1 MALIKAFAG
10 ALSGTFADQWL
21 DIITVGAFDE
31 HTAVMPGVYRETNDG
46 RGSNTKHSDAVI
58 SNGSHI
64 YVPENTA
71 AFIFD
76 QSGIEN
82 VITQAGGYEY
92 RNGTDSVF
100 AGDGIG
106 KSIFGQIGE
115 RFKYG
120 GEPVANKRVA
130 FVNLR
135 EIRGIKFGTPAPL
148 IYHDKFY
155 GTDLEIRARGM
166 MSLRIVNP
174 TAFIR
179 QFVPPNVDYISFDD
193 PKTKSQLLSE
203 FMQSFSVAL
212 NSLSNEYRISQLPAQ
227 ANAIAKEVSE
237 DTSNAGTWESRFGI
251 HLAGIGIESIEF
263 TPESRE
269 LVKQFSKN
277 KMNLMAYEDISMKA
291 SNIAAQQKIAEGVQE
306 HGFGDAGGMMLGM
319 GFAGGINP
327 MTGAMPGQN
336 VASTQ
341 PEPTAP
347 APATQTTSPAAPIE
361 QASTPSA
368 QAPQSMSEKV
378 ETLKS
383 LKELLDAGI
392 LTQEEFNAKKK
403 QILGL

>member
-10 ALSGTFADQWL
+10 ALGGTFADQWL
-21 DIITVGAFDE
+21 DIITVDQFDE
-31 HTAVMPGVYRETNDG
+31 HAALMPGVYQETNRG

-58 SNGSHI
+58 SNGSRI

-82 VITQAGGYEY
+82 IITESGGYEY
-92 RNGTDSVF
+92 RTGGTDSVF

-135 EIRGIKFGTPAPL
+135 EIRGLKFGTPAPL
-148 IYHDKFY
+148 MYHDRFY
-155 GTDLEIRARGM
+155 DTDLDIRARGM
-166 MSLRIVNP
+166 MSLRITNP

-212 NSLSNEYRISQLPAQ
+212 NSLSNEYRISELPSQ
-227 ANAIAKEVSE
+227 ANAIAQAIAA
-237 DTSNAGTWESRFGI
+237 DAGNAGTWESRFGI

-269 LVKQFSKN
+269 LVKQYSAN
-277 KMNLMAYEDISMKA
+277 RMNVAAYENVSQQA
-291 SNIAAQQKIAEGVQE
+291 SNIAAQQKIAQGVQDN
-306 HGFGDAGGMMLGM
+306 GFGDMGGMMLGL
-319 GFAGGINP
+319 GFAQGVNP
-327 MTGAMPGQN
+327 MTGAMPGQQMPGQ
-336 VASTQ
+336 VDASN
-341 PEPTAP
+341 
-347 APATQTTSPAAPIE
+347 AAV
-361 QASTPSA
+361 TPSTA
-368 QAPQSMSEKV
+368 QSAAAQGAPPRTAMSVSEQM
-378 ETLKS
+378 EALKS

-392 LTQEEFNAKKK
+392 LTQEEFNLKKR

>member
-1 MALIKAFAG
+1 MALIRAFSG
-10 ALSGTFADQWL
+10 ALAGTFADQWL
-21 DIITVGAFDE
+21 DIITAAPFDE
-31 HTAVMPGVYRETNDG
+31 HTVVAPGVYRETNNG

-58 SNGSHI
+58 SNGSRI

-76 QSGIEN
+76 QSGIEA
-82 VITQAGGYEY
+82 VITQPGGYEY

-120 GEPVANKRVA
+120 GEPVANKRIA

-166 MSLRIVNP
+166 MSLKVTNP
-174 TAFIR
+174 VEFIR
-179 QFVPPNVDYISFDD
+179 QFVPPNVDFISFDD
-193 PKTKSQLLSE
+193 VNTRSQLLAE
-203 FMQSFSVAL
+203 YIQSFAVAL
-212 NSLSNEYRISQLPAQ
+212 NALSDEYRISQLPAQ
-227 ANAIAKEVSE
+227 ANAIAQAVRA
-237 DTSNAGTWESRFGI
+237 DAANAGTWESRFG
-251 HLAGIGIESIEF
+251 LQLCGIGIESIEF

-269 LVKQFSKN
+269 LVKQFSSN
-277 KMNLMAYEDISMKA
+277 RMNVAAYENISAQAGNM
-291 SNIAAQQKIAEGVQE
+291 AAQQRIAQGVQE
-306 HGFGDAGGMMLGM
+306 NGFGDAGGMMLGM
-319 GFAGGINP
+319 GFAQGVNP
-327 MTGAMPGQN
+327 MSGAMGGQT
-336 VASTQ
+336 VAAVGN
-341 PEPTAP
+341 TAGTSGTNNATAS
-347 APATQTTSPAAPIE
+347 APSMGE
-361 QASTPSA
+361 Q
-368 QAPQSMSEKV
+368 V
-378 ETLKS
+378 EMLKS

-392 LTQEEFNAKKK
+392 LTQDEFDAKKR

>member
-10 ALSGTFADQWL
+10 ALGGTFADQWL
-21 DIITVGAFDE
+21 DIITVGQFGE
-31 HTAVMPGVYRETNDG
+31 HVALMPGVYQETNQG
-46 RGSNTKHSDAVI
+46 RGSNTKHSAAVI
-58 SNGSHI
+58 SNGSRI

-76 QSGIEN
+76 QSGIESI
-82 VITQAGGYEY
+82 ITESGGYEY
-92 RNGTDSVF
+92 RTGGTKSVF

-135 EIRGIKFGTPAPL
+135 EIRGLKFGAPAPL
-148 IYHDKFY
+148 MYHDKFY
-155 GTDLEIRARGM
+155 DTDLDIRARGM
-166 MSLRIVNP
+166 MSLRITNP

-193 PKTKSQLLSE
+193 PKTKSQMLSE

-212 NSLSNEYRISQLPAQ
+212 NSLSNEYRISALPSQ
-227 ANAIAKEVSE
+227 ANAIALAISE
-237 DTSNAGTWESRFGI
+237 DPTNAGTWESRFGI

-269 LVKQFSKN
+269 LVKQYSSN
-277 KMNLMAYEDISMKA
+277 RMNVTAYENVSQQA
-291 SNIAAQQKIAEGVQE
+291 SNIAAQQKIAQGVQDN
-306 HGFGDAGGMMLGM
+306 GFGDMGGMMLGL
-319 GFAGGINP
+319 GFAQGVNP
-327 MTGAMPGQN
+327 MTGAMPGQQVN
-336 VASTQ
+336 PANAAAAAADAQPAVAQ
-341 PEPTAP
+341 AAAQP
-347 APATQTTSPAAPIE
+347 APAMMSVAE
-361 QASTPSA
+361 Q
-368 QAPQSMSEKV
+368 M

-392 LTQEEFNAKKK
+392 LTQEEFDLKKK
-403 QILGL
+403 QVLGL